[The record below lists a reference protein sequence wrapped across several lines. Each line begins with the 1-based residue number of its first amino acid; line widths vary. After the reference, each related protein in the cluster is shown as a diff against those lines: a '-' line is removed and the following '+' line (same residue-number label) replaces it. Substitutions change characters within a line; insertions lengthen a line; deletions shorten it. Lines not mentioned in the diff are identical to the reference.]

1 MSGYIGNTPVP
12 QATQTRNEFT
22 ATAGQTTFA
31 TSGYT
36 AGFVDVHL
44 NGVKLS
50 SDDFTAT
57 NGSDI
62 VLVAPASAG
71 DILEVLA
78 FTTFEVENLADVASS
93 GDYNDLV
100 NTPAPFDPNTLAT
113 VATTGSYTDL
123 SGTPTLATVATTGD
137 YNDLTNKPAADITE
151 VIAGSGITGGGI
163 SGAVTLNHADTSSQG
178 SVNNSG
184 STVIQDI
191 TLDTYGHITGINSTT
206 IAAGTGA
213 LVATVNYNGTNN
225 SIRSDSGI
233 SSISDAG
240 GGRQRPNLSSA
251 QPNGNYTVNALSNGY
266 REGDGNQWAYMPHSG
281 GHPASGSPYIYTTYW
296 QINTAQGSSVRDSI
310 YIGSVASR

>member
-1 MSGYIGNTPVP
+1 MSGYIGNIPVP

-62 VLVAPASAG
+62 VLVAPASA
-71 DILEVLA
+71 DDVVEVLA

-113 VATTGSYTDL
+113 VATTG
-123 SGTPTLATVATTGD
+123 D

-163 SGAVTLNHADTSSQG
+163 SGAVTINHADTSSQG

-184 STVIQDI
+184 NTVIQDI

-206 IAAGTGA
+206 ISSSPPTTQGAVGTYGYFHRSTRGGTISPGTTIAGSSLRWSGTNPRTSSGESMYWWNQSATAPSGTWRCMGASSTGNA
-213 LVATVNYNGTNN
+213 PNDYSVATLFV
-225 SIRSDSGI
+225 RI
-233 SSISDAG
+233 S
-240 GGRQRPNLSSA
+240 
-251 QPNGNYTVNALSNGY
+251 
-266 REGDGNQWAYMPHSG
+266 
-281 GHPASGSPYIYTTYW
+281 
-296 QINTAQGSSVRDSI
+296 
-310 YIGSVASR
+310 